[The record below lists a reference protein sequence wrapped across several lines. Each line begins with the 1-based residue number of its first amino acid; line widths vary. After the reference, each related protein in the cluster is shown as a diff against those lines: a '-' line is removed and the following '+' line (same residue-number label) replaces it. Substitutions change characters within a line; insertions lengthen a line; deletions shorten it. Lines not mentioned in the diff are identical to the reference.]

1 VFVEVLLDLPV
12 DQTFTYKLSGYESNS
27 PAFGKRVIVPFGRG
41 DLLKTGIIVSV
52 KESLKTPILNL
63 KEVFDIPDSFLLIT
77 EEILETCRWISSFY
91 CSSLGEALFRF
102 IPESFLVHES
112 IVVSLKD
119 KPPETKLT
127 PSEEAVLN
135 ELLKSSSKRLK
146 LSTLR
151 RRLKVK
157 SLSSVISSLVKKGV
171 VERLTE
177 IEGEKVPKEVYL
189 KVGAPCQYRGK
200 RGRELI
206 EILSERR
213 EVPVKEVKALGFSDS
228 VIKNLVEK
236 GCAELVYKRVSLE
249 GREIPLKDFRKVKL
263 TPSQKR
269 AYDEILSSDLPFL
282 LSGVT
287 GSGKMEVY
295 LNVAREFVKRG
306 KGVIIL
312 VPELLLTPELKARV
326 EAYLGENVDLYCG
339 KLTPKEKASV
349 WLKALRGETKVFLGT
364 RPAVL
369 LPVKNLGLIIVDEEQ
384 DPSYKENQKPYYNA
398 REVAIKRAQIEKAK
412 LLLVSATPSVESFY
426 RFRKGEIGRFHLKER
441 VGKIPLPVIE
451 VVDLRKEE
459 RRGIFSKKLLETLER
474 VVKGG
479 RQALLYIPRRGF
491 YSTVFCDSCGWSA
504 ECKYCKVNL
513 TYHKSS
519 HLLICHMCGRRYR
532 PVSRCPKC
540 SAKLTYRGYGTE
552 RVEEELLNLFPN
564 WKVVRLDLDTVKDPI
579 SGARLISE
587 IKEGKYQVIVGTNIA
602 IKGHNFPNLSFVG
615 ILLAELL
622 SGAPDYRASERIFQS
637 ILQATGR
644 AGRFQPGSAI
654 VQTFNPEF
662 PPIKYAV
669 NYLYDEF
676 YSEEL
681 FSRELLGYPPY
692 TLGVLLE
699 FQIEKKGL
707 ERELKDRYDSLSTV
721 LSGKFNFPKLSPAPI
736 PKISGRYRYQAFITT
751 SWENHL
757 EKLRELKGKIEKLFP
772 YHKFRCKIDVEP
784 TRIL

>member
-1 VFVEVLLDLPV
+1 MFVEVLLDLPV
-12 DQTFTYKLSGYESNS
+12 DQTFTYKLSGYESNP

-41 DLLKTGIIVSV
+41 ELLKTGIILSV

-63 KEVFDIPDSFLLIT
+63 KEVFDIPDSFPLIT

-102 IPESFLVHES
+102 IPESFLVQES
-112 IVVSLKD
+112 ILVSFKD

-151 RRLKVK
+151 RRLKIK
-157 SLSSVISSLVKKGV
+157 SLSSVISNLVKKGV

-236 GCAELVYKRVSLE
+236 GCAELVYKKVSLE
-249 GREIPLKDFRKVKL
+249 GREIPLKDLRKVKL

-479 RQALLYIPRRGF
+479 RQVLLYIPRRGF

-579 SGARLISE
+579 SGAKLISE

-669 NYLYDEF
+669 NYLYDGF

-681 FSRELLGYPPY
+681 FGRELLGYPPY

-699 FQIEKKGL
+699 FQLEKKGL

-772 YHKFRCKIDVEP
+772 YHKFKCKIDVEP